1 MFILRK
7 LIEILFEF
15 KDYGNGIELLAK
27 HRLNGTVK
35 FDINHHARRQNS
47 KLRELQKWQP
57 NYMYFIPLVN
67 NHCLIKYLKVNI
79 LKPFFPEF
87 LFAILPPLS
96 TS

>member
-1 MFILRK
+1 MKSYLHLKTMGMGLSFWQNI
-7 LIEILFEF
+7 
-15 KDYGNGIELLAK
+15 DY
-27 HRLNGTVK
+27 GTVK
-35 FDINHHARRQNS
+35 FDINHNARRQNS

-57 NYMYFIPLVN
+57 NYVYFNPLVN

-79 LKPFFPEF
+79 LKLFFSEF